1 MSLGNRIAF
10 SVDVEGLVNRFHGM
24 NTRCLAVLPGS
35 WGINLSRN
43 FLSIGLFAGLVV
55 AILLG
60 GLLSG
65 RAEEPDA
72 KYMRSYYAIEKADAL
87 AKKGQTDEA
96 KAKYLEAQA
105 ALKDI
110 RAISPAWNTK
120 AVAYRLTYVTER
132 IETLSKPPAPPDVPG
147 TGDAKTGAGSSAQ
160 PSGVDVKLLSAGN
173 EPRKALRLAPKAGDM
188 QKAMMTLQMAMGPGG
203 GELMKIP
210 AIKIAFEVETKSVA
224 PEGINNEIRIED
236 VTLDEA
242 SGGAPQMAEA
252 MKAALGT
259 VKGMVIAN
267 TITDRGASRKVEVK
281 YPPGADPTA
290 RQSMEQMKD
299 SFMNAQ
305 VLLPEEAVGPDAKW
319 EMKQKIKTQGMT
331 IDQKVTQ
338 HLVAV
343 EENVLTIESVIEQSA
358 ANQKIA
364 NPAMP
369 QLKMDLSK
377 LTGSSKGQ
385 MTVDLSKIL
394 PTKAAINGG
403 AEMSLSTGSGAQ
415 ATSMTMKT
423 EANITIE
430 AR

>member
-1 MSLGNRIAF
+1 
-10 SVDVEGLVNRFHGM
+10 M
-24 NTRCLAVLPGS
+24 NTRCIAVLPGS
-35 WGINLSRN
+35 RGLKLSGD
-43 FLSIGLFAGLVV
+43 FLSIGLFAGLVL

-60 GLLSG
+60 GLLSV
-65 RAEEPDA
+65 RAEEPDV

-87 AKKGQTDEA
+87 AKKGQNDEA

-110 RAISPAWNTK
+110 KAISPTWNTK
-120 AVAYRLTYVTER
+120 AVAYRMNYVTER
-132 IETLSKPPAPPDVPG
+132 IDALSKPAVPADVSSS
-147 TGDAKTGAGSSAQ
+147 GDTKSVVGSSAQ
-160 PSGVDVKLLSAGN
+160 PSGVEVKLLSAGN
-173 EPRKALRLAPKAGDM
+173 EPRKALRLVPKAGDI
-188 QKAMMTLQMAMGPGG
+188 QKALMTLQMAMGPGG

-210 AIKIAFEVETKSVA
+210 AIKIAFEIETKSVT

-267 TITDRGASRKVEVK
+267 TITDRGDPKKVEVK
-281 YPPGADPTA
+281 YPAGADPTA
-290 RQSMEQMKD
+290 RQSMEQMKE
-299 SFMNAQ
+299 SFLNAQ
-305 VLLPEEAVGPDAKW
+305 VVLPEEAVGPDAKW
-319 EMKQKIKTQGMT
+319 ELKQKVKAQGMT

-343 EENVLTIESVIEQSA
+343 EENVLTMESLIEQSA
-358 ANQKIA
+358 ANQKVA

-369 QLKMDLSK
+369 QLKVDLSK

-385 MTVDLSKIL
+385 MTVDLSRIL
-394 PTKAAINGG
+394 PTKAAIEGG
-403 AEMSLSTGSGAQ
+403 AEMVLSSGSGAQ
-415 ATSMTMKT
+415 AASMTMKT
-423 EANITIE
+423 EANIKIE
-430 AR
+430 AQ